1 LSQQHSLLIPNYI
14 TAQTP
19 QGLRRLMFQENA
31 KYGAQLQFFDIQ
43 QFNDGR
49 SLKWIAWFFAPLKN
63 ISELEGT

>member
-1 LSQQHSLLIPNYI
+1 
-14 TAQTP
+14 
-19 QGLRRLMFQENA
+19 MFQENA